1 MKEII
6 DKLKSMDK
14 AELDAVM
21 QKAKNFA
28 QTPQGQ
34 EFVQKLKDG
43 KGTPQQE
50 KAMKELGKDP
60 NIAKLIFD
68 ILNGKG

>member
-14 AELDAVM
+14 AELDAAM
-21 QKAKNFA
+21 QKAKKFA

-34 EFVQKLKDG
+34 ELVQKLKDG
-43 KGTPQQE
+43 KGTPQHE

>member
-14 AELDAVM
+14 AELDAAM
-21 QKAKNFA
+21 QKAKKFA

-34 EFVQKLKDG
+34 ELVQKLKDG

>member
-1 MKEII
+1 MNEII

-14 AELDAVM
+14 AELGAVIK
-21 QKAKNFA
+21 KAQDFS
-28 QTPQGQ
+28 QTPEGQ
-34 EFVQKLKDG
+34 ELVKNLKEG

-60 NIAKLIFD
+60 SIAKLIFD

>member
-14 AELDAVM
+14 AELDAAM
-21 QKAKNFA
+21 QKAKKFA

>member
-6 DKLKSMDK
+6 DKLKSMNK
-14 AELDAVM
+14 EELGDAL
-21 QKAKNFA
+21 QKAKSFA
-28 QTPQGQ
+28 QTPEGQ
-34 EFVQKLKDG
+34 EFVQKIKDG

-50 KAMKELGKDP
+50 KAMRELGKDP
-60 NIAKLIFD
+60 SIAKLIFD